1 MGLTM
6 PNAARETVMTPRKH
20 SHFIDGDDSASD
32 GGAMIERRNPATGE
46 LVATWPAGT
55 LADVDRAVAV
65 ALAAFEDGRWSD
77 LPASRRSDVLRA
89 VSAALQSHGHDLALV
104 ESLETGKTL
113 VQAAEEVAWASD
125 IWDLAAGQAR
135 SLHGDSHANLGD
147 DKLALVLREPVGPVA
162 LITPWNYPLIVLS
175 LKLAYAL
182 AAGCTV
188 VAKPSELTSGTT
200 LMLARLLKA
209 AGLPDG
215 VFNVVTGY
223 GEPVGQRLAEHL
235 DLRLISFTGSTA
247 TGREVLKLA
256 AGNMKKVVMELGGK
270 NPTIVFA
277 DADLDA
283 AVDGA
288 IKGFVYNAGAECCSG
303 SRVFV
308 QRSLVAA
315 FTEGL
320 CRGLSTVTVGDPLD
334 PATTMGA
341 IVSEV
346 QFAKISRYIEEGR
359 KAGTLVF
366 GGNRVD
372 RPGLFL
378 EPTVFCDVPTTA
390 GIAREEVFGPV
401 IVVIPFDDLAE
412 AIALANDTEYGLA
425 ASIWTRDLATAM
437 TMSRRVRSGIVWVNT
452 FLDLP
457 SELSI
462 GGIKQSG
469 FGRENGR
476 YAIEEF
482 TVLKTIVIQNPTS
495 AGRYLA

>member
-1 MGLTM
+1 MSTM
-6 PNAARETVMTPRKH
+6 PKAARDTAMTPRTH
-20 SHFIDGDDSASD
+20 SHFIDGADSASD
-32 GGAMIERRNPATGE
+32 GGAVIERRNPATGDI
-46 LVATWPAGT
+46 VATWPEGT
-55 LADVDRAVAV
+55 PGDVDRAVAAAV
-65 ALAAFEDGRWSD
+65 AAFEDGRWSD
-77 LPASRRSDVLRA
+77 LPASGRSDVLRA
-89 VSAALQSHGHDLALV
+89 VSAVLKADGHDLALV
-104 ESLETGKTL
+104 ESRETGKTL
-113 VQAAEEVAWASD
+113 VQAAEEVAWAGD

-147 DKLALVLREPVGPVA
+147 DKLALALREPVGPVA

-175 LKLAYAL
+175 MKLAFAL

-223 GEPVGQRLAEHL
+223 GDPVGQRLAAHP
-235 DLRLISFTGSTA
+235 DLRLVSFTGSTA
-247 TGREVLKLA
+247 TGRKVLTLA

-270 NPTIVFA
+270 NPTVVFE
-277 DADLDA
+277 DADFEA
-283 AVDGA
+283 AVDGT

-308 QRSLVAA
+308 QRPLAAA
-315 FTEGL
+315 FTQKL
-320 CRGLSTVTVGDPLD
+320 CRSLETVRVGDPLD

-341 IVSEV
+341 IVSET
-346 QFAKISRYIEEGR
+346 QLAKIVRYIEDGR

-366 GGNRVD
+366 GGRRLD
-372 RPGLFL
+372 RPGLFV

-401 IVVIPFDDLAE
+401 IVVVPFDDLAE
-412 AIALANDTEYGLA
+412 AVALANDTEYGLA
-425 ASIWTRDLATAM
+425 ASIWTSDLATAM

-457 SELSI
+457 SEVSI
-462 GGIKQSG
+462 GGVRQSG

-482 TVLKTIVIQNPTS
+482 TVLKTIVIQNPAT